1 MTNRISRLKTAL
13 FANTREISLERAL
26 LYTASHRQTEG
37 EPVIL
42 RRAKATAYILEH
54 VEISIRDEEL
64 IAGNRTVKPRA
75 GIMSPEMD
83 PYWLLKELDQ
93 FPTRPQDRF
102 AISEEDKRIYRE
114 ELFPYWE
121 KRSMKDFINGQMTDE
136 VKAATSTQIFSINQT
151 DKGQGHI
158 IIDYPRLL
166 NHGLGEL
173 VAQMQQHCQQQPE
186 NHFYQAALLLLEASQ
201 KHILRYAELAETMAA
216 NCTDAQRREELL
228 TIAEISRHNA
238 QHKPQ
243 TFWQACQLF
252 WYMNI
257 ILQYESNASSLSL
270 GRFDQYMLPFYQASL
285 TQGEDPAFLKELLES
300 LWVKCNDIVLLR
312 STSSARY
319 FAGFPT
325 GYTALLGGLTE
336 NGRSAVNVLSFL
348 CLDAYQS
355 VQLPQPNLG
364 VRTNALIDTPFLMK
378 TAETIRLGT
387 GIPQIFND
395 EVVVPAFLNESNASS
410 LSLGRFDQY
419 MLPFYQASLTQGED
433 PAFLKELL
441 ESLWVKCNDIV
452 LLRSTSSARYFAGF
466 PTGYTALLGG
476 LTENGRSA
484 VNVLSFLCLDAY
496 QSVQLPQPNL
506 GVRTNALI
514 DTPFLMKT
522 AETIRLGTGIPQI
535 FNDEVVVPAFLN
547 RGVSLEDARDYSVV
561 GCVELSI
568 PGRTYGLH
576 DIAMFNLLKVM
587 EICLHENE
595 GNAALTYEGLLE
607 QIRAKIS
614 HYITLMVEGSNI
626 CDIGH
631 RDWAPVPLLSSFIS
645 DCLEKGRDITDG
657 GARYN
662 FSGVQGIGIANL
674 SDSLHALKGMVFEQQ
689 RLSFDELLSVLK
701 ANFATPEGEKVRAR
715 LINRFEKYGNDIDE
729 VDNISAE
736 LLRHYCKEVEKY
748 QNPRGGYFTPGSYTV
763 SAHVPLGSVVGAT
776 PDGRFA
782 GEQLADGGLSPM
794 LGQDAQGPT
803 AVLKSVSKLDNTLL
817 SNGTLLNVKFT
828 PATLEGE
835 AGLRKLADFLRAFTQ
850 LKLQHIQFN
859 VVNADTLREAQQRP
873 QDYAGLVVRV
883 AGYSAFFVE
892 LSKEIQDDIIRRTA
906 HQL

>member
-1 MTNRISRLKTAL
+1 MKELVQILK
-13 FANTREISLERAL
+13 NTRQHLMTGVSHMIPFVVAGGIL
-26 LYTASHRQTEG
+26 LAVSVMLYGKGAV
-37 EPVIL
+37 PD
-42 RRAKATAYILEH
+42 AATDPNLKKLFDIGVAGLTLMVPFLAAYIGY
-54 VEISIRDEEL
+54 SIAERSALAPCAIGAWVGNSFGAGFFGAL
-64 IAGNRTVKPRA
+64 IAGLIGGIVVHYLKKIPVHKVLRSVMPIFVIPIVGTFITA
-75 GIMSPEMD
+75 GIMM
-83 PYWLLKELDQ
+83 W
-93 FPTRPQDRF
+93 
-102 AISEEDKRIYRE
+102 
-114 ELFPYWE
+114 
-121 KRSMKDFINGQMTDE
+121 
-136 VKAATSTQIFSINQT
+136 
-151 DKGQGHI
+151 
-158 IIDYPRLL
+158 
-166 NHGLGEL
+166 GLGEPIGAL
-173 VAQMQQHCQQQPE
+173 TSSLTQWLQGMQQGSIVLLAVIMGLMLAFDMGGPVNKVAYAFMLICVAQGVYTVVAIAAVSICVPPLGLGLATLIGRKNFSVE
-186 NHFYQAALLLLEASQ
+186 EREAGKAALV
-201 KHILRYAELAETMAA
+201 MG
-216 NCTDAQRREELL
+216 CPDARRRQELL
-228 TIAEISRHNA
+228 TIAANSRHNA

-270 GRFDQYMLPFYQASL
+270 GRFDQYMLPFYQTSL
-285 TQGEDPAFLKELLES
+285 TQGDDPAFLKELLES

-336 NGRSAVNVLSFL
+336 SGRSAVNVLSFL

-364 VRTNALIDTPFLMK
+364 VRTNALIDTPFL
-378 TAETIRLGT
+378 L
-387 GIPQIFND
+387 
-395 EVVVPAFLNESNASS
+395 
-410 LSLGRFDQY
+410 
-419 MLPFYQASLTQGED
+419 
-433 PAFLKELL
+433 
-441 ESLWVKCNDIV
+441 
-452 LLRSTSSARYFAGF
+452 
-466 PTGYTALLGG
+466 
-476 LTENGRSA
+476 
-484 VNVLSFLCLDAY
+484 
-496 QSVQLPQPNL
+496 
-506 GVRTNALI
+506 
-514 DTPFLMKT
+514 KT

-547 RGVSLEDARDYSVV
+547 RGVSLEDARDYAVV

-587 EICLHENE
+587 EISLYENE
-595 GNAALTYEGLLE
+595 GNDTLTYEALLAH
-607 QIRAKIS
+607 IRAKIS

-674 SDSLHALKGMVFEQQ
+674 SDSLHALNGLVFDQQ
-689 RLSFDELLSVLK
+689 RLSFDALLSILK
-701 ANFATPEGEKVRAR
+701 NNFATPEGEKIRAR
-715 LINRFEKYGNDIDE
+715 LINRFEKYGNDIDN

-736 LLRHYCKEVEKY
+736 LLRYYCKEVEKY
-748 QNPRGGYFTPGSYTV
+748 QNPRGGQFTPGSYTV
-763 SAHVPLGSVVGAT
+763 SAHVPLGAVVGAT

-794 LGQDAQGPT
+794 LGQDMQGPT

-859 VVNADTLREAQQRP
+859 VVNADTLREAQLRP
-873 QDYAGLVVRV
+873 QDFAGLVVRV

>member
-1 MTNRISRLKTAL
+1 MTNRTQRLKDRL
-13 FANTREISLERAL
+13 FANPREISLERAL
-26 LYTASHRQTEG
+26 LYTASHKQTEG
-37 EPVIL
+37 EPVMI
-42 RRAKATAYILEH
+42 RRAKATAWILDH
-54 VEISIRDEEL
+54 VQISIRDDEL
-64 IAGNRTVKPRA
+64 IAGNRTIKPRA

-102 AISEEDKRIYRE
+102 NISEEDKRIYRE

-121 KRSMKDFINGQMTDE
+121 NRSMKDFINAQMTDE
-136 VKAATSTQIFSINQT
+136 VKNAVSTQIFSVNQT

-166 NHGLGEL
+166 ENGLAAL
-173 VAQMQQHCQQQPE
+173 VTEIKAVRQQHPQ
-186 NHFYQAALLLLEASQ
+186 NSFYQAVLILLEASQ
-201 KHILRYAELAETMAA
+201 RHILRYAALADEMAA
-216 NCTDAQRREELL
+216 DCADEQRRKELE
-228 TIAEISRHNA
+228 TIANISRHNA
-238 QHKPQ
+238 VHRPED
-243 TFWQACQLF
+243 FWQACQLF

-257 ILQYESNASSLSL
+257 ILQYESNASSISL
-270 GRFDQYMLPFYQASL
+270 GRFDQYMLPYYQASL
-285 TQGEDPAFLKELLES
+285 NRGQDPQFLQELLES

-336 NGRSAVNVLSFL
+336 TGRSAVNILSFL
-348 CLDAYQS
+348 SLDAYQN
-355 VQLPQPNLG
+355 VRLPQPNLG
-364 VRTNALIDTPFLMK
+364 VRVNELIDRPFLRK

-395 EVVVPAFLNESNASS
+395 EVV
-410 LSLGRFDQY
+410 
-419 MLPFYQASLTQGED
+419 
-433 PAFLKELL
+433 
-441 ESLWVKCNDIV
+441 I
-452 LLRSTSSARYFAGF
+452 
-466 PTGYTALLGG
+466 
-476 LTENGRSA
+476 
-484 VNVLSFLCLDAY
+484 
-496 QSVQLPQPNL
+496 
-506 GVRTNALI
+506 
-514 DTPFLMKT
+514 
-522 AETIRLGTGIPQI
+522 
-535 FNDEVVVPAFLN
+535 PAFLN

-587 EICLHENE
+587 EIVMLENE
-595 GNAALTYEGLLE
+595 SNPDITWDGLIN
-607 QIRAKIS
+607 QIRDKIRY
-614 HYITLMVEGSNI
+614 YIKLMVEGSNI

-631 RDWAPVPLLSSFIS
+631 RDWAPVPLLSSFIE
-645 DCLEKGRDITDG
+645 DCVQHGQDITAG

-674 SDSLHALKGMVFEQQ
+674 SDSLHALKGMVFEQK
-689 RLSFDELLSVLK
+689 RLSFAELIAVLK
-701 ANFATPEGEKVRAR
+701 ANFQTPEGEKIRAR

-729 VDNISAE
+729 VDNISAD
-736 LLRHYCKEVEKY
+736 LLRFYCKEVEKY
-748 QNPRGGYFTPGSYTV
+748 QNPRGGQFTPGSYTV

-776 PDGRFA
+776 PDGRLA

-794 LGQDAQGPT
+794 LGQDVQGPT
-803 AVLKSVSKLDNTLL
+803 AVLKSVSKLDNFLL

-828 PATLEGE
+828 PATL
-835 AGLRKLADFLRAFTQ
+835 AGDSGLNKLADFLQAFTR
-850 LKLQHIQFN
+850 LRLQHIQFN

-873 QDYAGLVVRV
+873 QDFAGLVVRV

-892 LSKEIQDDIIRRTA
+892 LSQEIQDDIIRRTA

>member
-1 MTNRISRLKTAL
+1 MTNRTQRLKDRL
-13 FANTREISLERAL
+13 FANPREISLERAL
-26 LYTASHRQTEG
+26 LYTASHKQTEG
-37 EPVIL
+37 EPVMI
-42 RRAKATAYILEH
+42 RRAKATEWVLDH
-54 VEISIRDEEL
+54 VQISIRDDEL
-64 IAGNRTVKPRA
+64 IAGNRTIKPRA
-75 GIMSPEMD
+75 GIVSPEMD

-102 AISEEDKRIYRE
+102 NISEEDKRIYRE

-121 KRSMKDFINGQMTDE
+121 NRSMKDFINSQMTDE
-136 VKAATSTQIFSINQT
+136 VKTAVSTQIFSVNQT

-166 NHGLGEL
+166 ENGLSAL
-173 VAQMQQHCQQQPE
+173 VAELKAVNKQHPQ
-186 NHFYQAALLLLEASQ
+186 NSFYQAVLILLEASQ
-201 KHILRYAELAETMAA
+201 RHILRYAALADEMAA
-216 NCTDAQRREELL
+216 SCVDEQRRKELE

-238 QHKPQ
+238 VHRPED
-243 TFWQACQLF
+243 FWQASQLF

-257 ILQYESNASSLSL
+257 ILQYESNASSISL
-270 GRFDQYMLPFYQASL
+270 GRFDQYMLPYYQASL
-285 TQGEDPAFLKELLES
+285 NRGQDPLFLKELLES

-336 NGRSAVNVLSFL
+336 TGRSAVNILSFL
-348 CLDAYQS
+348 SLDAYQN
-355 VQLPQPNLG
+355 VRLPQPNLG
-364 VRTNALIDTPFLMK
+364 VRVNELIDRPFLRK

-395 EVVVPAFLNESNASS
+395 EVV
-410 LSLGRFDQY
+410 
-419 MLPFYQASLTQGED
+419 
-433 PAFLKELL
+433 
-441 ESLWVKCNDIV
+441 I
-452 LLRSTSSARYFAGF
+452 
-466 PTGYTALLGG
+466 
-476 LTENGRSA
+476 
-484 VNVLSFLCLDAY
+484 
-496 QSVQLPQPNL
+496 
-506 GVRTNALI
+506 
-514 DTPFLMKT
+514 
-522 AETIRLGTGIPQI
+522 
-535 FNDEVVVPAFLN
+535 PAFLN

-587 EICLHENE
+587 EIVMLENE
-595 GNAALTYEGLLE
+595 SNPDITWDGLID
-607 QIRAKIS
+607 QIRDKTRY
-614 HYITLMVEGSNI
+614 YIRLMVEGSNI

-631 RDWAPVPLLSSFIS
+631 RDWAPVPLLSSFIE
-645 DCLEKGRDITDG
+645 DCVQHGKDITEG

-674 SDSLHALKGMVFEQQ
+674 SDSLHALKGMVFEQK
-689 RLSFDELLSVLK
+689 RLSFAELMAVLK
-701 ANFATPEGEKVRAR
+701 ANFQTPEGEKIRAR

-729 VDNISAE
+729 VDNISAD
-736 LLRHYCKEVEKY
+736 LLRFYCKEVEQY
-748 QNPRGGYFTPGSYTV
+748 QNPRGGHFTPGSYTV

-776 PDGRFA
+776 PDGRLA

-794 LGQDAQGPT
+794 VGQDSQGPT
-803 AVLKSVSKLDNTLL
+803 AVLKSVSKLDNYLL

-828 PATLEGE
+828 PATL
-835 AGLRKLADFLRAFTQ
+835 AGDGGLNKLADFLQAFTK

-873 QDYAGLVVRV
+873 QDFAGLVVRV

-892 LSKEIQDDIIRRTA
+892 LSQEIQDDIIRRTA

>member
-1 MTNRISRLKTAL
+1 MTNRTQRLKDAL
-13 FANTREISLERAL
+13 FASPREISLERAL
-26 LYTASHRQTEG
+26 LYTASHQQTEG
-37 EPVIL
+37 EPVII
-42 RRAKATAYILEH
+42 RRAKATAYILDH
-54 VEISIRDEEL
+54 VKIAIRDEEL

-83 PYWLLKELDQ
+83 PYWLLKELDR
-93 FPTRPQDRF
+93 FATRPQDRF
-102 AISEEDKRIYRE
+102 EISDEDKQTYRDV
-114 ELFPYWE
+114 LYPYWE
-121 KRSMKDFINGQMTDE
+121 NRSMKDFINSQMTDE
-136 VKAATSTQIFSINQT
+136 VKTVVGTQIFSINQT

-166 NHGLGEL
+166 NNGLGVL
-173 VAQMQQHCQQQPE
+173 VAELREHCARDPH
-186 NHFYQAALLLLEASQ
+186 NTFYAAALILLEASQ
-201 KHILRYAELAETMAA
+201 RHILRYAALAEELARVS
-216 NCTDAQRREELL
+216 DAPRREELL
-228 TIAEISRHNA
+228 TIADISRHNA
-238 QHKPQ
+238 QQKPQ

-257 ILQYESNASSLSL
+257 ILQYESNASSLSI

-285 TQGEDPAFLKELLES
+285 SQGDEPAFLKEILES
-300 LWVKCNDIVLLR
+300 LWVKCNDVVLLR

-336 NGRSAVNVLSFL
+336 SGRSAVNVLSFL

-364 VRTNALIDTPFLMK
+364 VRVNELIDRPFL
-378 TAETIRLGT
+378 L
-387 GIPQIFND
+387 
-395 EVVVPAFLNESNASS
+395 
-410 LSLGRFDQY
+410 
-419 MLPFYQASLTQGED
+419 
-433 PAFLKELL
+433 
-441 ESLWVKCNDIV
+441 
-452 LLRSTSSARYFAGF
+452 
-466 PTGYTALLGG
+466 
-476 LTENGRSA
+476 
-484 VNVLSFLCLDAY
+484 
-496 QSVQLPQPNL
+496 
-506 GVRTNALI
+506 
-514 DTPFLMKT
+514 KT

-547 RGVSLEDARDYSVV
+547 RGVSLEDARDYAVV

-568 PGRTYGLH
+568 PGKTYGLH

-587 EICLHENE
+587 EIAMHENE
-595 GNAALTYEGLLE
+595 GNAGLSYEGLLE
-607 QIRAKIS
+607 NIRAKIN
-614 HYITLMVEGSNI
+614 HYIALMVEGSNI

-645 DCLEKGRDITDG
+645 DCLASGKDITDG

-674 SDSLHALKGMVFEQQ
+674 SDSLHALKGLIFEQQ
-689 RLSFDELLSVLK
+689 RLSFDELLAVLK

-715 LINRFEKYGNDIDE
+715 LINRFEKYGNDIDD

-748 QNPRGGYFTPGSYTV
+748 RNPRGGQFTPGSYTV
-763 SAHVPLGSVVGAT
+763 SAHVPLGAVVGAT

-794 LGQDAQGPT
+794 LGQDMQGPT
-803 AVLKSVSKLDNTLL
+803 AVLKSVSKLDNYLL

-828 PATLEGE
+828 PATLEGD
-835 AGLRKLADFLRAFTQ
+835 AGLQKLADFLRAFTQ

-859 VVNADTLREAQQRP
+859 VVNAETLREAQQRP
-873 QDYAGLVVRV
+873 QDFAGLVVRV

>member
-1 MTNRISRLKTAL
+1 MTNRTQRLKDRL
-13 FANTREISLERAL
+13 FANPREISLERAL
-26 LYTASHRQTEG
+26 LYTASHKQTEG
-37 EPVIL
+37 EPVMI
-42 RRAKATAYILEH
+42 RRAKATEWVLDH
-54 VEISIRDEEL
+54 VQISIRDDEL
-64 IAGNRTVKPRA
+64 IAGNRTIKPRA
-75 GIMSPEMD
+75 GIVSPEMD

-102 AISEEDKRIYRE
+102 NISEEDKRIYRE

-121 KRSMKDFINGQMTDE
+121 NRSMKDFINSQMTDE
-136 VKAATSTQIFSINQT
+136 VKTAVSTQIFSVNQT

-166 NHGLGEL
+166 ENGLAAL
-173 VAQMQQHCQQQPE
+173 VAELKTVNKQHPQ
-186 NHFYQAALLLLEASQ
+186 NSFYQAVLILLEASQ
-201 KHILRYAELAETMAA
+201 RHILRYAALADEMAA
-216 NCTDAQRREELL
+216 NCVDEQRRKELE

-238 QHKPQ
+238 VHRPED
-243 TFWQACQLF
+243 FWQASQLF

-257 ILQYESNASSLSL
+257 ILQYESNASSISL
-270 GRFDQYMLPFYQASL
+270 GRFDQYMLPYYQASL
-285 TQGEDPAFLKELLES
+285 NRGQDPQFLKELLES

-336 NGRSAVNVLSFL
+336 TGRSAVNILSFL
-348 CLDAYQS
+348 SLDAYQN
-355 VQLPQPNLG
+355 VRLPQPNLG
-364 VRTNALIDTPFLMK
+364 VRVNELIDRPFLRK

-395 EVVVPAFLNESNASS
+395 EVV
-410 LSLGRFDQY
+410 
-419 MLPFYQASLTQGED
+419 
-433 PAFLKELL
+433 
-441 ESLWVKCNDIV
+441 I
-452 LLRSTSSARYFAGF
+452 
-466 PTGYTALLGG
+466 
-476 LTENGRSA
+476 
-484 VNVLSFLCLDAY
+484 
-496 QSVQLPQPNL
+496 
-506 GVRTNALI
+506 
-514 DTPFLMKT
+514 
-522 AETIRLGTGIPQI
+522 
-535 FNDEVVVPAFLN
+535 PAFLN

-587 EICLHENE
+587 EIVMLENE
-595 GNAALTYEGLLE
+595 SNPDITWDGLIN
-607 QIRAKIS
+607 QIRDKIRY
-614 HYITLMVEGSNI
+614 YIKLMVEGSNI

-631 RDWAPVPLLSSFIS
+631 RDWAPVPLLSSFIEDS
-645 DCLEKGRDITDG
+645 VQHGKDITEG

-689 RLSFDELLSVLK
+689 RLSFAELIAVLK
-701 ANFATPEGEKVRAR
+701 ANFQTPEGEKIRAR

-729 VDNISAE
+729 VDNISAD
-736 LLRHYCKEVEKY
+736 LLRFYCKEVEQY
-748 QNPRGGYFTPGSYTV
+748 QNPRGGHFTPGSYTV

-776 PDGRFA
+776 PDGRLA

-794 LGQDAQGPT
+794 VGQDSQGPT
-803 AVLKSVSKLDNTLL
+803 AVLKSVSKLDNYLL

-828 PATLEGE
+828 PATL
-835 AGLRKLADFLRAFTQ
+835 AGDGGLNKLADFLQAFTK

-873 QDYAGLVVRV
+873 QDFAGLVVRV

-892 LSKEIQDDIIRRTA
+892 LSQEIQDDIIRRTA

>member
-1 MTNRISRLKTAL
+1 MTNRIPRLKDAL
-13 FANTREISLERAL
+13 FANPREISLERAL

-42 RRAKATAYILEH
+42 RRAKATAHILDH
-54 VEISIRDEEL
+54 VEIAIRDEEL

-93 FPTRPQDRF
+93 FATRPQDRF
-102 AISEEDKRIYRE
+102 EISDEDKQTYRE
-114 ELFPYWE
+114 VLYPYWE
-121 KRSMKDFINGQMTDE
+121 NRSMKDFINGQMTDE
-136 VKAATSTQIFSINQT
+136 VKAAVGTQIFSVNQT

-166 NHGLGEL
+166 NNGLGAL
-173 VAQMQQHCQQQPE
+173 VAEMRERCARDAQ
-186 NHFYQAALLLLEASQ
+186 NTFYAAALILLEASQ
-201 KHILRYAELAETMAA
+201 RHILRYATLAEELAQSSAA
-216 NCTDAQRREELL
+216 ARREELL
-228 TIAEISRHNA
+228 AMADISRHNA

-252 WYMNI
+252 WYMNV
-257 ILQYESNASSLSL
+257 ILQYESNASSLSI

-285 TQGEDPAFLKELLES
+285 TQGDDPAFLKELLES
-300 LWVKCNDIVLLR
+300 LWVKCNDVVLLR

-336 NGRSAVNVLSFL
+336 SGRSAVNVLSFL
-348 CLDAYQS
+348 CLDAYQN

-364 VRTNALIDTPFLMK
+364 VRVNELIDRPFLLK

-395 EVVVPAFLNESNASS
+395 EV
-410 LSLGRFDQY
+410 
-419 MLPFYQASLTQGED
+419 
-433 PAFLKELL
+433 
-441 ESLWVKCNDIV
+441 I
-452 LLRSTSSARYFAGF
+452 
-466 PTGYTALLGG
+466 
-476 LTENGRSA
+476 
-484 VNVLSFLCLDAY
+484 
-496 QSVQLPQPNL
+496 
-506 GVRTNALI
+506 
-514 DTPFLMKT
+514 
-522 AETIRLGTGIPQI
+522 
-535 FNDEVVVPAFLN
+535 VPAFLN
-547 RGVSLEDARDYSVV
+547 RGVSLEDARDYAVV

-568 PGRTYGLH
+568 PGKTYGLH

-587 EICLHENE
+587 EIAMQENE
-595 GNAALTYEGLLE
+595 GNSELTYEGLIE
-607 QIRAKIS
+607 HIRGRIN
-614 HYITLMVEGSNI
+614 HYIALMVEGSNI

-645 DCLEKGRDITDG
+645 DCLETGKDITDG

-674 SDSLHALKGMVFEQQ
+674 SDSLHALKGLVFEQQ
-689 RLSFDELLSVLK
+689 RLSFDELLAVLK

-715 LINRFEKYGNDIDE
+715 LINRFEKYGNDIDD

-748 QNPRGGYFTPGSYTV
+748 RNPRGGIFTPGSYTV
-763 SAHVPLGSVVGAT
+763 SAHVPLGAVVGAT
-776 PDGRFA
+776 PDGRLA

-794 LGQDAQGPT
+794 LGQDMQGPT
-803 AVLKSVSKLDNTLL
+803 AVLKSVSKLDNYLL

-828 PATLEGE
+828 PATLEGD
-835 AGLRKLADFLRAFTQ
+835 AGLQKLADFLRAFTQ

-859 VVNADTLREAQQRP
+859 VVNAETLREAQRRP
-873 QDYAGLVVRV
+873 QDFAGLVVRV

>member
-1 MTNRISRLKTAL
+1 MTNRTQRLKDAL
-13 FANTREISLERAL
+13 FANPREISLERAL
-26 LYTASHRQTEG
+26 LYTASYQQTEG
-37 EPVIL
+37 EPVML
-42 RRAKATAYILEH
+42 RRAKATAYILDH
-54 VEISIRDEEL
+54 VNIAIRDEEL

-93 FPTRPQDRF
+93 FATRPQDRF
-102 AISEEDKRIYRE
+102 DISDEDKQTYRE
-114 ELFPYWE
+114 VLYPWWE
-121 KRSMKDFINGQMTDE
+121 KRSMKDFINSQMTDE
-136 VKAATSTQIFSINQT
+136 VKAAVGTQIFSVNQT

-166 NHGLGEL
+166 NNGLGAL
-173 VAQMQQHCQQQPE
+173 VEEMREHCTRDTE
-186 NHFYQAALLLLEASQ
+186 NTFYAAALILLEASQ
-201 KHILRYAELAETMAA
+201 RHILRYAVLAEEVATVSHGS
-216 NCTDAQRREELL
+216 RREELL
-228 TIAEISRHNA
+228 KIAENSRHNA

-252 WYMNI
+252 WYMNV
-257 ILQYESNASSLSL
+257 ILQYESNASSLSI

-285 TQGEDPAFLKELLES
+285 SQGDGPAFLKELLES
-300 LWVKCNDIVLLR
+300 LWVKCNDVVLLR

-336 NGRSAVNVLSFL
+336 SGRSAVNVLSFL

-364 VRTNALIDTPFLMK
+364 VRVNELIDRPFL
-378 TAETIRLGT
+378 L
-387 GIPQIFND
+387 
-395 EVVVPAFLNESNASS
+395 
-410 LSLGRFDQY
+410 
-419 MLPFYQASLTQGED
+419 
-433 PAFLKELL
+433 
-441 ESLWVKCNDIV
+441 
-452 LLRSTSSARYFAGF
+452 
-466 PTGYTALLGG
+466 
-476 LTENGRSA
+476 
-484 VNVLSFLCLDAY
+484 
-496 QSVQLPQPNL
+496 
-506 GVRTNALI
+506 
-514 DTPFLMKT
+514 KT

-547 RGVSLEDARDYSVV
+547 RGVSLEDARDYAVV

-568 PGRTYGLH
+568 PGKTYGLH

-587 EICLHENE
+587 EIAMQENE
-595 GNAALTYEGLLE
+595 GNADLSYEELLRH
-607 QIRAKIS
+607 IRAKIN
-614 HYITLMVEGSNI
+614 HYIALMVEGSNI

-645 DCLEKGRDITDG
+645 DCLVTGRDITDG

-674 SDSLHALKGMVFEQQ
+674 SDSLHALKGLVFEQQ
-689 RLSFDELLSVLK
+689 RLSFDELLAVLK

-715 LINRFEKYGNDIDE
+715 LINRFEKYGNDIDD

-748 QNPRGGYFTPGSYTV
+748 RNPRGGQFTPGSYTV
-763 SAHVPLGSVVGAT
+763 SAHVPLGAVVGAT
-776 PDGRFA
+776 PDGRLA

-794 LGQDAQGPT
+794 LGQDMQGPT
-803 AVLKSVSKLDNTLL
+803 AVLKSVSKLDNYLL

-828 PATLEGE
+828 PATLEGD
-835 AGLRKLADFLRAFTQ
+835 AGLQKLADFLRAFTQ

-873 QDYAGLVVRV
+873 QDFAGLVVRV

>member
-1 MTNRISRLKTAL
+1 MTNRTQRLKDLL
-13 FANTREISLERAL
+13 FANPREISLERAL
-26 LYTASHRQTEG
+26 LYTASHKQTEG
-37 EPVIL
+37 EPVMI
-42 RRAKATAYILEH
+42 RRAKATAWILDH
-54 VEISIRDEEL
+54 VQISIRDDEL
-64 IAGNRTVKPRA
+64 IAGNRTIKPRA

-102 AISEEDKRIYRE
+102 NISEEDKRIYRE

-121 KRSMKDFINGQMTDE
+121 NRSMKDFINAQMTDE
-136 VKAATSTQIFSINQT
+136 VKNAVSTQIFSVNQT

-166 NHGLGEL
+166 ENGLAAL
-173 VAQMQQHCQQQPE
+173 VTEIKAVRQQHPQ
-186 NHFYQAALLLLEASQ
+186 NSFYQAVLILLEASQ
-201 KHILRYAELAETMAA
+201 RHILRYAALADEMAA
-216 NCTDAQRREELL
+216 DCADEQRRKELE
-228 TIAEISRHNA
+228 TIANISRHNA
-238 QHKPQ
+238 VHRPED
-243 TFWQACQLF
+243 FWQACQLF

-257 ILQYESNASSLSL
+257 ILQYESNASSISL
-270 GRFDQYMLPFYQASL
+270 GRFDQYMLPYYQASL
-285 TQGEDPAFLKELLES
+285 NRGQDPQFLQELLES

-336 NGRSAVNVLSFL
+336 TGRSAVNILSFL
-348 CLDAYQS
+348 SLDAYQN
-355 VQLPQPNLG
+355 VRLPQPNLG
-364 VRTNALIDTPFLMK
+364 VRVNELIDRPFLLK

-395 EVVVPAFLNESNASS
+395 EVV
-410 LSLGRFDQY
+410 
-419 MLPFYQASLTQGED
+419 
-433 PAFLKELL
+433 
-441 ESLWVKCNDIV
+441 I
-452 LLRSTSSARYFAGF
+452 
-466 PTGYTALLGG
+466 
-476 LTENGRSA
+476 
-484 VNVLSFLCLDAY
+484 
-496 QSVQLPQPNL
+496 
-506 GVRTNALI
+506 
-514 DTPFLMKT
+514 
-522 AETIRLGTGIPQI
+522 
-535 FNDEVVVPAFLN
+535 PAFLN

-587 EICLHENE
+587 EIVMLENE
-595 GNAALTYEGLLE
+595 SNPDITWDGLIN
-607 QIRAKIS
+607 QIRDKIRY
-614 HYITLMVEGSNI
+614 YIKLMVEGSNI

-631 RDWAPVPLLSSFIS
+631 RDWAPVPLLSSFIE
-645 DCLEKGRDITDG
+645 DCVQHGQDITAG

-674 SDSLHALKGMVFEQQ
+674 SDSLHALKGMVFEQK
-689 RLSFDELLSVLK
+689 RLSFAELIAVLK
-701 ANFATPEGEKVRAR
+701 ANFQTPEGEKIRAR

-729 VDNISAE
+729 VDNISAD
-736 LLRHYCKEVEKY
+736 LLRFYCKEVEQY
-748 QNPRGGYFTPGSYTV
+748 QNPRGGQFTPGSYTV

-776 PDGRFA
+776 PDGRLA

-794 LGQDAQGPT
+794 LGQDVQGPT
-803 AVLKSVSKLDNTLL
+803 AVLKSVSKLDNFLL

-828 PATLEGE
+828 PATL
-835 AGLRKLADFLRAFTQ
+835 AGDSGLNKLADFLQAFTR
-850 LKLQHIQFN
+850 LRLQHIQFN

-873 QDYAGLVVRV
+873 QDFAGLVVRV

-892 LSKEIQDDIIRRTA
+892 LSQEIQDDIIRRTA

>member
-1 MTNRISRLKTAL
+1 MTNRIQRLKDAL
-13 FANTREISLERAL
+13 FASPREISLERAL
-26 LYTASHRQTEG
+26 LYTESHQQTEG

-42 RRAKATAYILEH
+42 RRAKATAYILDH
-54 VEISIRDEEL
+54 VEIAIRDDEL

-83 PYWLLKELDQ
+83 PYWLLKELEQ
-93 FPTRPQDRF
+93 FSTRPQDRF
-102 AISEEDKRIYRE
+102 NISEEDKRLYRDV
-114 ELFPYWE
+114 LYPYWE
-121 KRSMKDFINGQMTDE
+121 KRSMKDFINSQMTEE
-136 VKAATSTQIFSINQT
+136 VKAAVSTQIFSVNQT

-166 NHGLGEL
+166 NNGLGAL
-173 VAQMQQHCQQQPE
+173 VAEMNEHCQREPQ
-186 NHFYQAALLLLEASQ
+186 NAFYQAALLLLEASQ
-201 KHILRYAELAETMAA
+201 RHILRYAALAEEMAERY
-216 NCTDAQRREELL
+216 DEPRRQELL
-228 TIAEISRHNA
+228 AIAENSRHNA
-238 QHKPQ
+238 QYKPKS
-243 TFWQACQLF
+243 FWQACQLF
-252 WYMNI
+252 WYMNV
-257 ILQYESNASSLSL
+257 ILQYESNASSLSI

-285 TQGEDPAFLKELLES
+285 SQGEDAAFLKELLES

-355 VQLPQPNLG
+355 IQLPQPNLG
-364 VRTNALIDTPFLMK
+364 VRVNEFIDRPFL
-378 TAETIRLGT
+378 L
-387 GIPQIFND
+387 
-395 EVVVPAFLNESNASS
+395 
-410 LSLGRFDQY
+410 
-419 MLPFYQASLTQGED
+419 
-433 PAFLKELL
+433 
-441 ESLWVKCNDIV
+441 
-452 LLRSTSSARYFAGF
+452 
-466 PTGYTALLGG
+466 
-476 LTENGRSA
+476 
-484 VNVLSFLCLDAY
+484 
-496 QSVQLPQPNL
+496 
-506 GVRTNALI
+506 
-514 DTPFLMKT
+514 KT

-547 RGVSLEDARDYSVV
+547 RGVSLEDARDYAVV

-568 PGRTYGLH
+568 PGKTYGLH

-587 EICLHENE
+587 EIAMQENE
-595 GNAALTYEGLLE
+595 GNTALSYDELLE
-607 QIRAKIS
+607 HIRTKIN
-614 HYITLMVEGSNI
+614 HYIALMVEGSNI

-645 DCLEKGRDITDG
+645 DCLDNGKDITEG

-674 SDSLHALKGMVFEQQ
+674 SDSLHALKGLVFEQQ
-689 RLSFDELLSVLK
+689 RLSFDELLAVLK

-715 LINRFEKYGNDIDE
+715 LIHRFEKYGNDIDE

-748 QNPRGGYFTPGSYTV
+748 RNPRGGQFTPGSYTV
-763 SAHVPLGSVVGAT
+763 SAHVPLGAVVGAT

-794 LGQDAQGPT
+794 LGQDMQGPT
-803 AVLKSVSKLDNTLL
+803 AVLKSVSKLDNYLL

-828 PATLEGE
+828 PATLEGD
-835 AGLRKLADFLRAFTQ
+835 AGLQKLADFLRAFTQ
-850 LKLQHIQFN
+850 LKLQHVQFN

-873 QDYAGLVVRV
+873 QDFAGLVVRV

>member
-1 MTNRISRLKTAL
+1 MTNRIPRLKNAL
-13 FANTREISLERAL
+13 FANPREISLERAL
-26 LYTASHRQTEG
+26 LYTASHQQTEG

-42 RRAKATAYILEH
+42 RRAKATAHILDH
-54 VEISIRDEEL
+54 VEIAIRDEEL

-93 FPTRPQDRF
+93 FAIRPQDRF
-102 AISEEDKRIYRE
+102 EISDEDKQTYRE
-114 ELFPYWE
+114 VLYPYWE
-121 KRSMKDFINGQMTDE
+121 NRSMKDFINSQMTEE
-136 VKAATSTQIFSINQT
+136 VKAAVGTQIFSVNQT

-166 NHGLGEL
+166 NNGLGAL
-173 VAQMQQHCQQQPE
+173 VAEMRERCARDTQ
-186 NHFYQAALLLLEASQ
+186 NTFYAAALILLEASQ
-201 KHILRYAELAETMAA
+201 RHILRYAALAEELAQSS
-216 NCTDAQRREELL
+216 DATRREELL
-228 TIAEISRHNA
+228 AMADISRHNA

-252 WYMNI
+252 WYMNV
-257 ILQYESNASSLSL
+257 ILQYESNASSLSI

-285 TQGEDPAFLKELLES
+285 TQGDDPAFLKELLES
-300 LWVKCNDIVLLR
+300 LWVKCNDVVLLR

-364 VRTNALIDTPFLMK
+364 VRVNELIDRPFLLK

-395 EVVVPAFLNESNASS
+395 EV
-410 LSLGRFDQY
+410 
-419 MLPFYQASLTQGED
+419 
-433 PAFLKELL
+433 
-441 ESLWVKCNDIV
+441 I
-452 LLRSTSSARYFAGF
+452 
-466 PTGYTALLGG
+466 
-476 LTENGRSA
+476 
-484 VNVLSFLCLDAY
+484 
-496 QSVQLPQPNL
+496 
-506 GVRTNALI
+506 
-514 DTPFLMKT
+514 
-522 AETIRLGTGIPQI
+522 
-535 FNDEVVVPAFLN
+535 VPAFLN
-547 RGVSLEDARDYSVV
+547 RGVSLEDARDYAVV

-568 PGRTYGLH
+568 PGKTYGLH

-587 EICLHENE
+587 EIAMQENE
-595 GNAALTYEGLLE
+595 GNSGLTYEGLIE
-607 QIRAKIS
+607 HIRARIN
-614 HYITLMVEGSNI
+614 HYIALMVEGSNI

-645 DCLEKGRDITDG
+645 DCLETGKDITDG

-674 SDSLHALKGMVFEQQ
+674 SDSLHALKGLVFEQQ
-689 RLSFDELLSVLK
+689 RLSFDELLAVLK

-715 LINRFEKYGNDIDE
+715 LINRFEKYGNDIDD

-748 QNPRGGYFTPGSYTV
+748 RNPRGGIFTPGSYTV
-763 SAHVPLGSVVGAT
+763 SAHVPLGAVVGAM
-776 PDGRFA
+776 PDGRLA

-794 LGQDAQGPT
+794 LGQDMQGPT
-803 AVLKSVSKLDNTLL
+803 AVLKSVSKLDNYLL

-828 PATLEGE
+828 PATLEGD
-835 AGLRKLADFLRAFTQ
+835 AGLQKLADFLRAFTQ

-859 VVNADTLREAQQRP
+859 VVNAETLREAQRRP
-873 QDYAGLVVRV
+873 QDFAGLVVRV

>member
-1 MTNRISRLKTAL
+1 MTNRTQRLKDRL
-13 FANTREISLERAL
+13 FANPREISLERAL
-26 LYTASHRQTEG
+26 LYTASHKQTEG
-37 EPVIL
+37 EPVMI
-42 RRAKATAYILEH
+42 RRAKATAWVLDH
-54 VEISIRDEEL
+54 VQISIRDDEL
-64 IAGNRTVKPRA
+64 IAGNRTIKPRA

-102 AISEEDKRIYRE
+102 NISEEDKRIYRE

-121 KRSMKDFINGQMTDE
+121 NRSMKDFSNAQMTDE
-136 VKAATSTQIFSINQT
+136 VKNAVSTQIFSVNQT

-166 NHGLGEL
+166 ENGLAAL
-173 VAQMQQHCQQQPE
+173 VTEIKAVRQQHPQ
-186 NHFYQAALLLLEASQ
+186 NSFYQAVLILLEASQ
-201 KHILRYAELAETMAA
+201 RHILRYAALADEMAA
-216 NCTDAQRREELL
+216 DCADEQRRKELE
-228 TIAEISRHNA
+228 TIANISRHNA
-238 QHKPQ
+238 VHRPED
-243 TFWQACQLF
+243 FWQACQLF

-257 ILQYESNASSLSL
+257 ILQYESNASSISL
-270 GRFDQYMLPFYQASL
+270 GRFDQYMLPYYQASL
-285 TQGEDPAFLKELLES
+285 NRGQDPQFLQELLES

-336 NGRSAVNVLSFL
+336 TGRSAVNILSFL
-348 CLDAYQS
+348 SLDAYQN
-355 VQLPQPNLG
+355 VRLPQPNLG
-364 VRTNALIDTPFLMK
+364 VRVNELIDRPFLRK

-395 EVVVPAFLNESNASS
+395 EVV
-410 LSLGRFDQY
+410 
-419 MLPFYQASLTQGED
+419 
-433 PAFLKELL
+433 
-441 ESLWVKCNDIV
+441 I
-452 LLRSTSSARYFAGF
+452 
-466 PTGYTALLGG
+466 
-476 LTENGRSA
+476 
-484 VNVLSFLCLDAY
+484 
-496 QSVQLPQPNL
+496 
-506 GVRTNALI
+506 
-514 DTPFLMKT
+514 
-522 AETIRLGTGIPQI
+522 
-535 FNDEVVVPAFLN
+535 PAFLN

-587 EICLHENE
+587 EIVMLENE
-595 GNAALTYEGLLE
+595 SNPDITWDGLIN
-607 QIRAKIS
+607 QIRDKIRY
-614 HYITLMVEGSNI
+614 YIKLMVEGSNI

-631 RDWAPVPLLSSFIS
+631 RDWAPVPLLSSFIE
-645 DCLEKGRDITDG
+645 DCVQHGQDITAG

-674 SDSLHALKGMVFEQQ
+674 SDSLHALKGMVFEQK
-689 RLSFDELLSVLK
+689 RLSFAELIAVLK
-701 ANFATPEGEKVRAR
+701 ANFQTPEGEKIRAR

-729 VDNISAE
+729 VDNISAA
-736 LLRHYCKEVEKY
+736 LLRFYCKEVEQY
-748 QNPRGGYFTPGSYTV
+748 QNPRGGQFTPGSYTV

-776 PDGRFA
+776 PDGRLA

-794 LGQDAQGPT
+794 LGQDVQGPT
-803 AVLKSVSKLDNTLL
+803 AVLKSVSKLDNFLL

-828 PATLEGE
+828 PATL
-835 AGLRKLADFLRAFTQ
+835 AGDSGLNKLADFLQAFTR
-850 LKLQHIQFN
+850 LRLQHIQFN

-873 QDYAGLVVRV
+873 QDFAGLVVRV

-892 LSKEIQDDIIRRTA
+892 LSQEIQDDIIRRTA

>member
-1 MTNRISRLKTAL
+1 MTHRIQRLKDAL
-13 FANTREISLERAL
+13 FAHPREISLERAL
-26 LYTASHRQTEG
+26 LYTESHRQTEG
-37 EPVIL
+37 EPVMI
-42 RRAKATAYILEH
+42 RRAKATAHILDN
-54 VEISIRDEEL
+54 VAISIRDDEL
-64 IAGNRTVKPRA
+64 IAGNRTIKPRA

-102 AISEEDKRIYRE
+102 AISDDDKRCYRE

-121 KRSMKDFINGQMTDE
+121 KRSMKDFINAQMTDE
-136 VKAATSTQIFSINQT
+136 VKTAVATQIFSVNQT

-166 NHGLGEL
+166 NNGLAAL
-173 VAQMQQHCQQQPE
+173 VSEMKAHCTQQPE
-186 NHFYQAALLLLEASQ
+186 NHFYAAVLIVLEAAQ
-201 KHILRYAELAETMAA
+201 RHILRYAVLAETLAVA
-216 NCTDAQRREELL
+216 CPDATRRQELL
-228 TIAEISRHNA
+228 SIAATSRHNA
-238 QHKPQ
+238 ERRPEDFH
-243 TFWQACQLF
+243 QACQLF

-257 ILQYESNASSLSL
+257 ILQYESNASSISL
-270 GRFDQYMLPFYQASL
+270 GRFDQYMLPFWQASL
-285 TQGEDPAFLKELLES
+285 NRGVDAQTLRELLES

-336 NGRSAVNVLSFL
+336 NGRSAVNALSFM

-355 VQLPQPNLG
+355 VRLPQPNLG
-364 VRTNALIDTPFLMK
+364 VRVNELIDRPFL
-378 TAETIRLGT
+378 R
-387 GIPQIFND
+387 
-395 EVVVPAFLNESNASS
+395 
-410 LSLGRFDQY
+410 
-419 MLPFYQASLTQGED
+419 
-433 PAFLKELL
+433 
-441 ESLWVKCNDIV
+441 
-452 LLRSTSSARYFAGF
+452 
-466 PTGYTALLGG
+466 
-476 LTENGRSA
+476 
-484 VNVLSFLCLDAY
+484 
-496 QSVQLPQPNL
+496 
-506 GVRTNALI
+506 
-514 DTPFLMKT
+514 KT

-547 RGVSLEDARDYSVV
+547 RGVSLEDARDYAVV

-587 EICLHENE
+587 EIVLHENE
-595 GNAALTYEGLLE
+595 GNPDINWEGLQA
-607 QIRAKIS
+607 QIRDKIR
-614 HYITLMVEGSNI
+614 HYIKLMVEGSNI

-645 DCLEKGRDITDG
+645 DCIENGKDITDG

-674 SDSLHALKGMVFEQQ
+674 SDSLHALKGMVFDQQ
-689 RLSFDELLSVLK
+689 RMSFDELLAVLK
-701 ANFATPEGEKVRAR
+701 ANFATPEGKEVRAR
-715 LINRFEKYGNDIDE
+715 LINRFEKYGNDIDK
-729 VDNISAE
+729 VDNISAD
-736 LLRHYCKEVEKY
+736 LLRFYCKEVEKY
-748 QNPRGGYFTPGSYTV
+748 RNPRGGQFTPGSYTV

-794 LGQDAQGPT
+794 LGQDCQGPT
-803 AVLKSVSKLDNTLL
+803 AVLKSVSKLDNYLL

-835 AGLRKLADFLRAFTQ
+835 GGLNKLSDFLLAFTK
-850 LKLQHIQFN
+850 LKLQHVQFN
-859 VVNADTLREAQQRP
+859 VVNADMLREAQQRP
-873 QDYAGLVVRV
+873 QDFAGLVVRV

>member
-1 MTNRISRLKTAL
+1 MTNRTQRLKDAL
-13 FANTREISLERAL
+13 FASPREISLERAL
-26 LYTASHRQTEG
+26 LYTASHQQTEG

-42 RRAKATAYILEH
+42 RRAKATAYILDH
-54 VEISIRDEEL
+54 VNIAIRDEEL

-93 FPTRPQDRF
+93 FSTRPQDRF
-102 AISEEDKRIYRE
+102 DISDEDKQTYRDV
-114 ELFPYWE
+114 LYPYWE
-121 KRSMKDFINGQMTDE
+121 KRSMKDFINSQMTDE
-136 VKAATSTQIFSINQT
+136 VKAAVGTQIFSVNQT

-166 NHGLGEL
+166 NNGLGAL
-173 VAQMQQHCQQQPE
+173 VEQMREYCARDAQ
-186 NHFYQAALLLLEASQ
+186 NTFYAAALILLEASQ
-201 KHILRYAELAETMAA
+201 RHVLRYAALAETLAIG
-216 NCTDAQRREELL
+216 CDDASRREELRK
-228 TIAEISRHNA
+228 IAEISRHNA

-252 WYMNI
+252 WYMNV
-257 ILQYESNASSLSL
+257 ILQYESNASSLSI

-285 TQGEDPAFLKELLES
+285 SQGDDPAFLKELLES
-300 LWVKCNDIVLLR
+300 LWVKCNDVVLLR

-336 NGRSAVNVLSFL
+336 SGRSAVNVLSFL

-364 VRTNALIDTPFLMK
+364 VRVNELIDRPFL
-378 TAETIRLGT
+378 L
-387 GIPQIFND
+387 
-395 EVVVPAFLNESNASS
+395 
-410 LSLGRFDQY
+410 
-419 MLPFYQASLTQGED
+419 
-433 PAFLKELL
+433 
-441 ESLWVKCNDIV
+441 
-452 LLRSTSSARYFAGF
+452 
-466 PTGYTALLGG
+466 
-476 LTENGRSA
+476 
-484 VNVLSFLCLDAY
+484 
-496 QSVQLPQPNL
+496 
-506 GVRTNALI
+506 
-514 DTPFLMKT
+514 KT

-547 RGVSLEDARDYSVV
+547 RGVSLEDARDYAVV

-568 PGRTYGLH
+568 PGKTYGLH

-587 EICLHENE
+587 EIAMQENE
-595 GNAALTYEGLLE
+595 GNAALSYEGLLDH
-607 QIRAKIS
+607 IRAKIN
-614 HYITLMVEGSNI
+614 HYIALMVEGSNI

-645 DCLEKGRDITDG
+645 DCLESGKDITDG

-674 SDSLHALKGMVFEQQ
+674 SDSLHALKGLVFEQQ
-689 RLSFDELLSVLK
+689 RLSFDELLAVLK

-715 LINRFEKYGNDIDE
+715 LINRFEKYGNDIDD

-748 QNPRGGYFTPGSYTV
+748 RNPRGGQFTPGSYTV
-763 SAHVPLGSVVGAT
+763 SAHVPLGAVVGAT

-794 LGQDAQGPT
+794 LGQDMQGPT
-803 AVLKSVSKLDNTLL
+803 AVLKSVSKLDNYLL

-828 PATLEGE
+828 PATLEGD
-835 AGLRKLADFLRAFTQ
+835 AGLQKLADFLRAFTQ

-859 VVNADTLREAQQRP
+859 VVNAETLREAQQRP
-873 QDYAGLVVRV
+873 QDFAGLVVRV